1 MRKWDRM
8 RVTVSEKGQ
17 IVIPA
22 EIRHAFG
29 IERGTKLEVR
39 KKAGIIEIEP
49 LPKHP
54 ILLLRGKLKG
64 RTSLTKELLRER
76 TGERERENAD

>member
-1 MRKWDRM
+1 M

-22 EIRHAFG
+22 ELRRALG
-29 IERGTKLEVR
+29 IERGTKLEMR
-39 KKAGIIEIEP
+39 KKAGLIEIEP

-64 RTSLTKELLRER
+64 RKSLTKELLEER
-76 TGERERENAD
+76 ARERERENVE

>member
-1 MRKWDRM
+1 MK
-8 RVTVSEKGQ
+8 VTVSEKGQ

-22 EIRHAFG
+22 ELRHKFG
-29 IERGTKLEVR
+29 IERGAKLELR
-39 KKAGIIEIEP
+39 ERGGRIEMEV

-64 RTSLTKELLRER
+64 KTSLTGELLRER
-76 TGERERENAD
+76 AKDRERENAS